1 MKFIKKEWQP
11 LARPNGE
18 DMNDLEQR
26 ILEISDTD
34 SSTPQVVDVGNN
46 LNFNP
51 LYHPVFGQMD
61 VGSIVSFASGENPN
75 TGNPFSSSGP
85 SGLETNPPV
94 VGTIERASSTIFI
107 MTIRPQGTNFTDVL
121 DWRERIFSN
130 NTWREW
136 RRGSGEFLTVNIGN
150 EGTDN
155 QWHQIDFQG
164 NLTRSGDVVT
174 LTGTAREL
182 SQQSGNHDFGGMH
195 IATIPSQF
203 RGAWQGGMTGVGIS
217 TIWGQFIG
225 MVVVNVDSNGHVFLN
240 GLRGLTTTFSIT
252 YVIR

>member
-75 TGNPFSSSGP
+75 TGNPFSSSGGP
-85 SGLETNPPV
+85 SGIETNPPV

-136 RRGSGEFLTVNIGN
+136 NGGNDSSAVVSSWFEDAIDTGWHGIALSSASVVRSGAVVTVEFILRNHGGAWGSYDSLLIGRLPVGFRPNYTRIGTGHSWDRGTDVRVGRVVISSSGEIRVTAP
-150 EGTDN
+150 
-155 QWHQIDFQG
+155 QDF
-164 NLTRSGDVVT
+164 NF
-174 LTGTAREL
+174 AF
-182 SQQSGNHDFGGMH
+182 N
-195 IATIPSQF
+195 
-203 RGAWQGGMTGVGIS
+203 MTYIV
-217 TIWGQFIG
+217 
-225 MVVVNVDSNGHVFLN
+225 
-240 GLRGLTTTFSIT
+240 R
-252 YVIR
+252 